1 MYFGNQGNT
10 VQCFA
15 LATVAGYSA
24 GVAGLFFFFSLIT
37 LKCGSNT
44 KSLRLCT
51 LGLPSVTLCI
61 GDVCKV

>member
-24 GVAGLFFFFSLIT
+24 GVAGLFFFFFNL
-37 LKCGSNT
+37 T
-44 KSLRLCT
+44 KMW
-51 LGLPSVTLCI
+51 
-61 GDVCKV
+61 K